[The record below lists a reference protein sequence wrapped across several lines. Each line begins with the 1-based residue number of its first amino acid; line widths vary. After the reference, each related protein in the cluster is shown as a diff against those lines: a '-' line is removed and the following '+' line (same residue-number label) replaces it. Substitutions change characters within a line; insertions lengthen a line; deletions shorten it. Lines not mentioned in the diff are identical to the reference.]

1 MENARSDR
9 RFYGS
14 FAVLV
19 VAAGLWWLL
28 APTSFWQQYGW
39 LAPWATGVGAG
50 LLAVALWRR
59 YRGGHQRQAASRSSS
74 FLVYGYHVIG
84 FFFTLLLGQTML
96 RGLSGEALW
105 LAALGYFAFYG
116 AIVVG
121 LAALQRYLD
130 PPRTSADELIDTDP
144 PQEYNVLLMIL
155 ACIGIPLYFIFV
167 QPKLQH
173 LPGQVQRVIGFL
185 VLVAAYLG
193 AQWFDYRY
201 LRSNGVRS
209 RST

>member
-9 RFYGS
+9 RFYG
-14 FAVLV
+14 FAVIL

-39 LAPWATGVGAG
+39 LAPWATGVGAA

-59 YRGGHQRQAASRSSS
+59 HRDGHQRQAASRGSS
-74 FLVYGYHVIG
+74 FSVYGYHVIV

-105 LAALGYFAFYG
+105 LAFLGYFAFYG
-116 AIVVG
+116 AIAVG
-121 LAALQRYLD
+121 LAALQRHLD
-130 PPRTSADELIDTDP
+130 PPLTSADELIDTDP
-144 PQEYNVLLMIL
+144 PQEYNVLLIIL
-155 ACIGIPLYFIFV
+155 ACIAIPLYFIFV
-167 QPKLQH
+167 QPMLQH
-173 LPGQVQRVIGFL
+173 LPDQVQRVIGFL
-185 VLVAAYLG
+185 VLVVAYLG
-193 AQWFDYRY
+193 AQWFGYRH
-201 LRSNGVRS
+201 LRSNRVRS